1 MKIKEYLLKHKL
13 IMDGAM
19 GTYYSRLVNN
29 DNEISEY
36 ANLYAPDTIINIHKN
51 YIEAGAKLIRTNSF
65 AANREALSITS
76 AEQEKLIKASY
87 EIAKKAVLESGKEVY
102 IACDIGPISES
113 AKTEEEILEEYKFI
127 CDVFIKEKPEVIL
140 FETFSSLK
148 YIRELVPY
156 IKEKLPDTFIIT
168 NFCLDKNGYTAAGIS
183 ITSLLEELAKTVE
196 IDAGGFNCGIGSG
209 HMYHILKK
217 IPLPDNKYIVVA
229 PNAGYPEQFQNRM
242 VFMDNEGYFTEN
254 MKRTAGLGVDI
265 MGGCC
270 GTTPNY
276 IKNITQ
282 HINVQELNRG
292 NRINYSEGLTLP
304 SKGEGSLE
312 KNPDDGKNSRGKI
325 IGRNHLYELFQAGKK
340 VVAVELDPPFDA
352 KDEKILECA
361 EKLKNSSVDVITLAD
376 SPMGRSRVD
385 SILMSVKIAGKTGM
399 EVMPHLCC
407 RDKNMIAMRSGI
419 LGAYVNGIRN
429 ILVVTGDPIPS
440 ENRQSTT
447 GVFDYNS
454 VQLMEFVKEMNREHF
469 GEDPI
474 YYGGALNYARGD
486 IHKIVERMQKKIDAG
501 VKYFLTQPVFS
512 EEDIQRIKCI
522 KEMADTKILCG
533 IMPLV
538 SYRNANFIKNEIT
551 GIHVPDEI
559 VNRYRPDMSKEE
571 SEWTGAEIANEI
583 IEKLSPFADGY
594 YFMLPFNRV
603 SLMDKI
609 RII

>member
-36 ANLYAPDTIINIHKN
+36 ANLYASDTIINIHKN

-87 EIAKKAVLESGKEVY
+87 EIAKKAVMESGKEVY

-113 AKTEEEILEEYKFI
+113 AKTEEEILEEYEFI
-127 CDVFIKEKPEVIL
+127 CDIFIKEKPEVIL
-140 FETFSSLK
+140 FETFSSFK

-168 NFCLDKNGYTAAGIS
+168 NFCLDKNGYTASGIS
-183 ITSLLEELAKTVE
+183 ITSLLEELSETDE

-209 HMYHILKK
+209 HMYHLLKK
-217 IPLPDNKYIVVA
+217 VSLPDNKYIVIT

-254 MKRTAGLGVDI
+254 MKRIAGLGVDI

-282 HINVQELNRG
+282 HINLQELNRG
-292 NRINYSEGLTLP
+292 NRIMYSERVTLP
-304 SKGEGSLE
+304 LKGEASIE
-312 KNPDDGKNSRGKI
+312 KNSDEGKNSTGKVT
-325 IGRNHLYELFQAGKK
+325 GKNHLYELFKTGKK

-361 EKLKNSSVDVITLAD
+361 EKLKNSSVDAITLAD

-429 ILVVTGDPIPS
+429 ILIVTGDPIPS

-469 GEDPI
+469 SDDPI

-486 IHKIVERMQKKIDAG
+486 IPKIVERMQKKIDAG

-512 EEDIQRIKCI
+512 EEDIHRIKCI
-522 KEMADTKILCG
+522 KEMIDTRILCG

-571 SEWTGAEIANEI
+571 AEWTGAEIANEI